1 MTPPSRSFP
10 DLSWAWPRGGRL
22 LLLRAALAPDEDRAL
37 KSLEDWFAQQDLD
50 DAGYPE
56 HRLLSAIATRFGSR
70 LAHLPEYPRL
80 IGLQRLNWT
89 RSRMTVAA
97 ARPALE
103 AMVDAG
109 LKIVLLKGACRVA
122 LDPAE
127 QKARTSYD
135 LDLLLP
141 GTDFDAAFGILASRG
156 WMSSRGESTLGLRA
170 RLSSV
175 QARNFKKGQFG
186 DIDLHRNAY
195 HFGQQNAACDA
206 ALLQEL
212 RAVSYYGLPVFVPSA
227 EERLAMA
234 TGHGA
239 WDGHQHSDWLV
250 DVVRVL
256 ETETVDWNRLERIA
270 HGRGLIAPL
279 ATALAF
285 LRDEI
290 GTALPKQEVGR
301 FVSRHRRA
309 RVRDMPAL
317 ILARD
322 QATLT
327 GLQRGLR
334 LAVRLAYGLRFS
346 GRKSGHDTP
355 VFRSFT
361 RKSVRK
367 TQTAAMAPKTEFV
380 LPAPEDAGPGQWQV
394 DLDIEIDLP
403 PVRRRLEFEMNAPD
417 RNLCHFQGLHLSGKS
432 GLHRLRLRGKV
443 RVENHEWPLSLSAL
457 PSKFIESD
465 EGSQDHQKYSARSFR
480 VIGHRLARLR
490 A

>member
-1 MTPPSRSFP
+1 MTPQSRSFP

-22 LLLRAALAPDEDRAL
+22 LLLRAALVPDEDRAL
-37 KSLEDWFAQQDLD
+37 KALEDWFAQQDLD

-56 HRLLSAIATRFGSR
+56 HRLLAAIATRFGSR

-141 GTDFDAAFGILASRG
+141 GTDFDAAFEILAAHG

-212 RAVSYYGLPVFVPSA
+212 RAVSYYGLPVFIPSA

-239 WDGHQHSDWLV
+239 WDGQQHSDWLV

-256 ETETVDWNRLERIA
+256 ETERVDWARLEQIA
-270 HGRGLIAPL
+270 RGRGVIAPL

-285 LRDEI
+285 LRDDI
-290 GTALPKQEVGR
+290 GTALPETEVGR

-317 ILARD
+317 IIARD

-327 GLQRGLR
+327 GLQRVFR
-334 LAVRLAYGLRFS
+334 MVVRLAYGLRFS
-346 GRKSGHDTP
+346 GRKSRHDTP
-355 VFRSFT
+355 VFRSLT
-361 RKSVRK
+361 RKVAQR
-367 TQTAAMAPKTEFV
+367 TQAPTMTEIV
-380 LPAPEDAGPGQWQV
+380 LPLPEDAKAGQWRV
-394 DLDIEIDLP
+394 DLQVEIDLP
-403 PVRRRLEFEMNAPD
+403 ALRRRLEFEINAPD
-417 RNLCHFQGLHLSGKS
+417 RNLCHFQGLHLTGKS
-432 GLHRLRLRGKV
+432 GRHRLRLNGKV
-443 RVENHEWPLSLSAL
+443 RLDKHDWPLTLSAL
-457 PSKFIESD
+457 PSKFIES
-465 EGSQDHQKYSARSFR
+465 EPGSEDHEKYAARP
-480 VIGHRLARLR
+480 ARLVSCR
-490 A
+490 LTCLES